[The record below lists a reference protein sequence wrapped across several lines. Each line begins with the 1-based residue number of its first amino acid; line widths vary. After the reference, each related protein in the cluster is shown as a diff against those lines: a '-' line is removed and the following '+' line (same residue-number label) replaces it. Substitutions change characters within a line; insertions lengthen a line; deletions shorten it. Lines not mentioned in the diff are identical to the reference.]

1 MCSLFY
7 LLFDPGDA
15 KHGSWIAQPK
25 DMQGGIIVSMVE

>member
-25 DMQGGIIVSMVE
+25 DITFKVES